1 MVSVAGVRGI
11 VGDSLTSEVALAWAQ
26 AFGTTCAPG
35 IVIVGGDSRISKTM
49 MRAATIAGLAASG
62 CRIIDLGV
70 VPTPT
75 IQLAVEHHRARG
87 GIAITASHNPLEW
100 NALKFFG
107 HDALFLDETAGDAVR
122 KIAESGRLETVSAE
136 QIGSYERDDNAVERH
151 IEAVR
156 AVPFLKLAD
165 IARRKFRVGV
175 DAVNGAGGEL
185 LTKLL
190 DRLHCDVISF
200 HTEPTGY
207 FPRDPE
213 PTVANLAP
221 VCAQMKAA
229 NVDIAFVV
237 DPDADRLAII
247 LENGIAPGEEY
258 TLAAACDSVLRY
270 QKGPVVVNCSTSKAV
285 HDIAAKYGCPIT
297 ESRVGEAHVSRMMI
311 QQKAVIG
318 GEGNGGVIY
327 PPVHIARDS
336 AVGVVLILQ
345 AILEHGGR
353 ASDYFATLPGY
364 QMVKMKREFS
374 DLNLLNHAM
383 QRVDLSAPFGEPSR
397 LDGLKWNVDHGWVQI
412 RSSNTEPIVRVFAE
426 ARERGQAE
434 ALANTVL
441 NLLHETN

>member
-1 MVSVAGVRGI
+1 
-11 VGDSLTSEVALAWAQ
+11 
-26 AFGTTCAPG
+26 
-35 IVIVGGDSRISKTM
+35 
-49 MRAATIAGLAASG
+49 
-62 CRIIDLGV
+62 
-70 VPTPT
+70 
-75 IQLAVEHHRARG
+75 
-87 GIAITASHNPLEW
+87 
-100 NALKFFG
+100 
-107 HDALFLDETAGDAVR
+107 
-122 KIAESGRLETVSAE
+122 
-136 QIGSYERDDNAVERH
+136 
-151 IEAVR
+151 
-156 AVPFLKLAD
+156 
-165 IARRKFRVGV
+165 
-175 DAVNGAGGEL
+175 
-185 LTKLL
+185 
-190 DRLHCDVISF
+190 
-200 HTEPTGY
+200 
-207 FPRDPE
+207 
-213 PTVANLAP
+213 
-221 VCAQMKAA
+221 
-229 NVDIAFVV
+229 
-237 DPDADRLAII
+237 
-247 LENGIAPGEEY
+247 
-258 TLAAACDSVLRY
+258 
-270 QKGPVVVNCSTSKAV
+270 
-285 HDIAAKYGCPIT
+285 
-297 ESRVGEAHVSRMMI
+297 MI